1 MQDQNLFNLS
11 NPADD
16 IDGVLTVRPNVW
28 LLSSED
34 IPPIL
39 FSPEDVMRL
48 LGLGR
53 SSVFK
58 LMQRQEIRSIKV
70 GRTRKVSARALSDY
84 VTQLEM
90 ADSA

>member
-1 MQDQNLFNLS
+1 VQDRNLFNIT
-11 NPADD
+11 NPPDD
-16 IDGVLTVRPNVW
+16 IDDVVTVRPNVW

-39 FSPEDVMRL
+39 FSPEDVGRL

-53 SSVFK
+53 ARVFD

-70 GRTRKVSARALSDY
+70 GRMRKVSARALSDY
-84 VTQLEM
+84 VARLE
-90 ADSA
+90 AAS